1 MIHKNGKTKRINNV
15 GKDVQ
20 DFPVKAGVLD
30 SKYVQ
35 KKKRKYVQN
44 LASTLCCSYSHGSHH
59 HLSPEV
65 LLIASLGLFLLLSG
79 LHAQSHSDLVKIRV
93 SSRYSS
99 VPSLPW
105 LPSQSKS
112 PSLPHDLRGPTCY
125 ELSYCSYCFPPS
137 LCCGHTSLLAVLGA
151 RQWDPFRDS
160 AMVALST

>member
-1 MIHKNGKTKRINNV
+1 MVIHKNGKTKRINNV

-35 KKKRKYVQN
+35 N
-44 LASTLCCSYSHGSHH
+44 LTSTLCCYHSHASHH
-59 HLSPEV
+59 LLSPEV

-79 LHAQSHSDLVKIRV
+79 LHAQSHSDLVKIRAG
-93 SSRYSS
+93 SRYSS
-99 VPSLPW
+99 VSSLPW

-112 PSLPHDLRGPTCY
+112 LSLPHDLRGPTCY
-125 ELSYCSYCFPPS
+125 ELSYCSFCFPPS
-137 LCCGHTSLLAVLGA
+137 LCYSHTSLLAVLEA
-151 RQWDPFRDS
+151 LQWDPFRDS